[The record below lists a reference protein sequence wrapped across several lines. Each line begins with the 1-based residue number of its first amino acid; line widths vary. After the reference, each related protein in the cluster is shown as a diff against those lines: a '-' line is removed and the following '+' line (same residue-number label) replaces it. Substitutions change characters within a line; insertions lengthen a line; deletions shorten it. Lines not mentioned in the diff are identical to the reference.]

1 MRRVL
6 TLAVA
11 AALAVAAVAGARWLG
26 ALVLVVEDVRGGGVL
41 AREPVRPGDVLA
53 LAYIH
58 SSERVPV
65 RGTFRVEP
73 DGRLAVTETAFAGF
87 GPGLPELRAG
97 DAWRLEAG
105 MIVHAPA
112 GLTLAELRLRVAPL
126 TRHRLSLPS
135 GRELDL
141 SALLA
146 PGGAVRVRVAR
157 RGRLLLWG
165 SSGD

>member
-1 MRRVL
+1 VTAPTVTSTTFEIRLDRRARTPQGAPL
-6 TLAVA
+6 FAGPRI
-11 AALAVAAVAGARWLG
+11 ALA
-26 ALVLVVEDVRGGGVL
+26 
-41 AREPVRPGDVLA
+41 
-53 LAYIH
+53 
-58 SSERVPV
+58 
-65 RGTFRVEP
+65 FRVEP

>member
-1 MRRVL
+1 
-6 TLAVA
+6 
-11 AALAVAAVAGARWLG
+11 
-26 ALVLVVEDVRGGGVL
+26 
-41 AREPVRPGDVLA
+41 
-53 LAYIH
+53 
-58 SSERVPV
+58 
-65 RGTFRVEP
+65 
-73 DGRLAVTETAFAGF
+73 
-87 GPGLPELRAG
+87 
-97 DAWRLEAG
+97 